1 MTALLGIALVAA
13 AIVIFAS
20 GSQLPAEVA
29 SHFDGDGRA
38 DATLSRDA
46 YLLLMIVV
54 ADGVPALT
62 WWLQCRAARQGQINI
77 PHREFWLAPERR
89 LESVRY
95 MCRHAGFMALAL
107 LALLVGVHLLVV
119 KAHLAGNGR
128 PVLDIG
134 AIVACLLGFVTFSVV
149 WIAVLLRRFR
159 SPR

>member
-1 MTALLGIALVAA
+1 MVAA
-13 AIVIFAS
+13 AIAIFAS

-38 DATLSRDA
+38 DEILSRDA

-77 PHREFWLAPERR
+77 PHREYWLAPERR
-89 LESVRY
+89 TESLRFLS
-95 MCRHAGFMALAL
+95 RHAGVMALGL

-119 KAHLAGNGR
+119 HAHLAGNGQ
-128 PVLDIG
+128 PVLDMG
-134 AIVACLLGFVTFSVV
+134 AFVACLLGFMAFSVL
-149 WIAVLLRRFR
+149 WITLLVRRFR
-159 SPR
+159 SPQ